1 MRPISA
7 RVRAEI
13 DKDPLYKVCARQY
26 YLRDHVCQGRITYEH
41 AVVYGGKQVDE
52 RWAIVPICAYAHGV
66 DHFLDAG
73 NLVKD
78 INVWIALNRMTPAD
92 EAKYPRRDWARERRF
107 LNGKYG
113 STGTGKPAQSL

>member
-13 DKDPLYKVCARQY
+13 DNDPLYLVCARQY
-26 YLRDHVCQGRITYEH
+26 YLRDHVCQGRITREH
-41 AVVYGGKQVDE
+41 AVIYGGRQVDE

-66 DHFLDAG
+66 DNFQDCGILNKEI
-73 NLVKD
+73 NL
-78 INVWIALNRMTPAD
+78 WIALNRMTPAD

-113 STGTGKPAQSL
+113 SMGTGKPA